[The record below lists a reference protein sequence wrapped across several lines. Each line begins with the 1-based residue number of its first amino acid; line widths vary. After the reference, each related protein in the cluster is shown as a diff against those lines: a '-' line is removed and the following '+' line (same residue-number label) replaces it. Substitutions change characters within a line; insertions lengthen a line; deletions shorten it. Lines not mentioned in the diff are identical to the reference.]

1 MIIIKLFNNY
11 KTTIMK
17 LALLFFTIILFTA
30 SFNLNAQS
38 YEINKLKYDYHQ
50 YVPEIGDPNNP
61 AICGLASFFV
71 PGLGQM
77 VSGETGRGLAFLGGT
92 AAGYVVYGIGV
103 AQFMSSVGNGNTRP
117 KGLGTMFL
125 GLGGVVVINIC
136 SIIDAV
142 KVAKVNNMY
151 IQDIRKKTSSLS
163 INVEPYVT
171 QLTINNQ
178 EVTPIGLTL
187 KVGF

>member
-1 MIIIKLFNNY
+1 
-11 KTTIMK
+11 MK
-17 LALLFFTIILFTA
+17 LPFLFLITILFI
-30 SFNLNAQS
+30 SSISLNAQK
-38 YEINKLKYDYHQ
+38 YEINKQKYDYHQ

-77 VSGETGRGLAFLGGT
+77 ISGETGRGLAFLGGT
-92 AAGYVVYGIGV
+92 AASYIVYGIG
-103 AQFMSSVGNGNTRP
+103 AYQAISSADNGDIRP

-125 GLGGVVVINIC
+125 GIGGVLVINIC
-136 SIIDAV
+136 SIIDAI

-151 IQDIRKKTSSLS
+151 IQDLRKKTSSLS
-163 INVEPYVT
+163 FNVEPYVT